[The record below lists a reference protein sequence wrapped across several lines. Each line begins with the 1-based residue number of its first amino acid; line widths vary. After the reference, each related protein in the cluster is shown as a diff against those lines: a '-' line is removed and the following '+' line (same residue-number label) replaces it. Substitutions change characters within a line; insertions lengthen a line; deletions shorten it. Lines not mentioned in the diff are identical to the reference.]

1 MQVILLRA
9 LSHFRADPQH
19 VDPRLPF
26 RPRLAQRLTQYLEH
40 FNGNLTRMF
49 IFPRGVKNM
58 LSVEVNQLDGII
70 SQFYILRAPVLSVTT

>member
-1 MQVILLRA
+1 MVVTFDYCVKPNPLLLADIMQVILLCA

-40 FNGNLTRMF
+40 FNGILTRMY
-49 IFPRGVKNM
+49 IFPRGKEHAFGG
-58 LSVEVNQLDGII
+58 S
-70 SQFYILRAPVLSVTT
+70 